1 MYVCKAINNFFFF
14 SLNNGI
20 IMVINT
26 TPLHSLHCRY
36 SSLQH
41 YHSLSSPSTFSFL
54 IHNPNMDNF
63 STEMFGITESQ
74 DFTNFYIA
82 ALFTNGEMKLC
93 EDGVKFICESP
104 KIFHIPY
111 NCRYNVVKQKVC
123 ATISCPLNTSINNL
137 YFRRP
142 TITFEGHIMYEAF

>member
-1 MYVCKAINNFFFF
+1 
-14 SLNNGI
+14 
-20 IMVINT
+20 MVINN
-26 TPLHSLHCRY
+26 TPQHSINCKY

-41 YHSLSSPSTFSFL
+41 HHSLSSPYTFSFL
-54 IHNPNMDNF
+54 IHNPNMNNF
-63 STEMFGITESQ
+63 YTKMFGITESQ
-74 DFTNFYIA
+74 DFTNSYIA

-104 KIFHIPY
+104 KIFCIPY
-111 NCRYNVVKQKVC
+111 DCTYNMLKQKVC
-123 ATISCPLNTSINNL
+123 ATIPCPSKSSIHNI